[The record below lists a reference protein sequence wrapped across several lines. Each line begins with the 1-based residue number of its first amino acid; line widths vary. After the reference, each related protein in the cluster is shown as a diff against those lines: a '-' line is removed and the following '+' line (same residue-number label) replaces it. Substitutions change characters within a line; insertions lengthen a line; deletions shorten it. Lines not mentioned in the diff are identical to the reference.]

1 MSTPADRIRN
11 LVDAKKVSA
20 EEGERLLRAMT
31 PSSGARSSWLLLLNP
46 FDRFGGERAAVA
58 GLAISALSLGL
69 ARLGVHFD
77 GALDVHLAPSA
88 NRVPLTLG
96 ASLLEQAAG
105 WLVASLLFWAY
116 ARFTSSHVRFVD
128 FLGVVGLSRVL
139 LLGIALFLVL
149 GPELPPDMATKT
161 PTPALLAHVLVLA
174 AVTLPLIG
182 WFITLLYQGFKNAS
196 GLAGGRLVGGF
207 IGVLLVS
214 EIVSKLVLLLPH

>member
-11 LVDAKKVSA
+11 LVDANKVSA
-20 EEGERLLRAMT
+20 EEGERLLRAMA
-31 PSSGARSSWLLLLNP
+31 PSSGARSPWLLLLNP

-58 GLAISALSLGL
+58 GLVVSALSLGL
-69 ARLGVHFD
+69 AHLGVHFD

-88 NRVPLTLG
+88 NRVTFG

-116 ARFTSSHVRFVD
+116 ARSTSSHVRFVD

-139 LLGIALFLVL
+139 LVGIALFLVL
-149 GPELPPDMATKT
+149 GPGLPPDMPTKT
-161 PTPALLAHVLVLA
+161 VTPALLAHLLVIA
-174 AVTLPLIG
+174 AVTLPLLG

-214 EIVSKLVLLLPH
+214 EIASKLVLLLPH